1 MKKTKTTWGPEI
13 FTAIIAHSKKH
24 KITRNPVLPHDP
36 AIVLANDVRA
46 EQMGEGLDH
55 TNTERADDALAAVRA
70 FQKACSTDDED
81 TVADLICN
89 LGHLCDMWPE
99 IFGTFEE
106 QLARGKANYDQ
117 EKPR

>member
-1 MKKTKTTWGPEI
+1 MEKSIGPDFLKAIVAHNKKNR
-13 FTAIIAHSKKH
+13 KKRKPATLEH
-24 KITRNPVLPHDP
+24 NP

-46 EQMGEGLDH
+46 EQMGEDY
-55 TNTERADDALAAVRA
+55 TNTERADDALVAVRA

-99 IFGTFEE
+99 IFGTFKG
-106 QLARGKANYDQ
+106 QLARGKANYDE